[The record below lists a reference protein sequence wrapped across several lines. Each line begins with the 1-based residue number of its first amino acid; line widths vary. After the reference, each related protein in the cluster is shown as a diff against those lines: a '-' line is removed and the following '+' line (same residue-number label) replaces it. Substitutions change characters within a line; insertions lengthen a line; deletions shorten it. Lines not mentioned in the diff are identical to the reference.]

1 MIAKNQAS
9 PPGALTRD
17 RILEAAR
24 ELFAEHGVE
33 AVSLREL
40 TSRAGVNLAAIHY
53 HFGSK
58 DALLEELFS
67 RSSQPIVKWRLELL
81 SNVRRREDGRP
92 ILEDVLEAFLR
103 PALSSGRRQNS
114 TFVRLRARLAL
125 ERHESIRRILSTAFD
140 VSSRAIIEAIGEALP
155 ELPRSELYWRFHF
168 VIGAMFYTMA
178 DSGRIQALSEGQCD
192 PGNVE
197 ESIRRLVA
205 ISASIFRDGTPDRQ
219 DKKFNEN

>member
-1 MIAKNQAS
+1 MAAKNQAS

-40 TSRAGVNLAAIHY
+40 TGRAGVNLAAIHY

-67 RSSQPIVKWRLELL
+67 RSSQPIVRWRLELL
-81 SNVRRREDGRP
+81 ANVRKHEDGRP
-92 ILEDVLEAFLR
+92 VLEDVLDAFLR

-125 ERHESIRRILSTAFD
+125 ERTESVRRILSNAFD
-140 VSSRAIIEAIGEALP
+140 ESSRLTIEAIGKALP
-155 ELPRSELYWRFHF
+155 DLPRDELYWRFHF
-168 VIGAMFYTMA
+168 LIGTMFYTMA
-178 DSGRIQALSEGQCD
+178 DSGRIQALSDGKCD
-192 PGNVE
+192 PSHVE
-197 ESIRRLVA
+197 ESLRRMVA
-205 ISASIFRDGTPDRQ
+205 VFANVFRNGVPDGRTGAP
-219 DKKFNEN
+219 N